1 MGTVMAHTRTRP
13 LSHRLA
19 CALASACALVALAGP
34 ATAHALAGGAVA
46 PTTTSA
52 AAAAAAGAPSNATAA
67 GAASTPLFG
76 AAQPT
81 TGSHTVVRARPT
93 STGKLSNTAIAAA
106 ALAALIAL
114 ICLAWGVAR
123 MLAFEPRWTLSLRHA
138 MAEAGFR
145 ASATWAEF
153 SDWVWLGH

>member
-1 MGTVMAHTRTRP
+1 MGTVMAHVRTRP
-13 LSHRLA
+13 RAHRLA
-19 CALASACALVALAGP
+19 CALVSACTLVALAGP
-34 ATAHALAGGAVA
+34 ATAHALAGSAVA
-46 PTTTSA
+46 PTTTST
-52 AAAAAAGAPSNATAA
+52 AAAAAAGAP
-67 GAASTPLFG
+67 LFG

-81 TGSHTVVRARPT
+81 AGSHTVVRARAT
-93 STGKLSNTAIAAA
+93 SSGKLSNTAIAAA
-106 ALAALIAL
+106 TLAALIAL
-114 ICLAWGVAR
+114 ICLAWSVAR